1 MHRTISKHAVSLII
15 GALLGVALYL
25 YSPLLMRT
33 GSDEPPQ
40 NFIAIS
46 EHLATSGQ
54 PSPEQL
60 QQLAVD
66 GYQLVINLAPPDVF
80 GSLPEEGYLVAA
92 NGISYVNI
100 PVDWDRPQ
108 AEDYRLFSDILSN
121 SSGRKVLVHCQ
132 TNKRA
137 SLFTFL
143 YRVIHQDAPQDEA
156 IEAVHLVWQPE
167 AHWKTF
173 IRAILS
179 AHDIDDELL

>member
-1 MHRTISKHAVSLII
+1 MHRAISKHAISLVI
-15 GALLGVALYL
+15 GALLGIALYL

-33 GSDEPPQ
+33 GSQEPPQ

-46 EHLATSGQ
+46 EQLATSGQ

-66 GYQLVINLAPPDVF
+66 GYRLVINLAPPDVY
-80 GSLPEEGYLVAA
+80 GSLPDEGYIVSS

-100 PVDWDRPQ
+100 PVDWDIPRP
-108 AEDYRLFSDILSN
+108 EDFQLFSDILSG
-121 SSGRKVLVHCQ
+121 SDGRRTLVHCQ

-143 YRVIHQDAPQDEA
+143 YRVIHEGASQDEA
-156 IEAVHLVWQPE
+156 IEAVHQVWLPD
-167 AHWKTF
+167 AHWQTF
-173 IRAILS
+173 IRTVLS
-179 AHDIDDELL
+179 AHGIDHELP

>member
-1 MHRTISKHAVSLII
+1 MHRTISKHAVSLVI
-15 GALLGVALYL
+15 GALLGIGLYL

-33 GSDEPPQ
+33 GSEEPPL
-40 NFIAIS
+40 NFIAVS
-46 EHLATSGQ
+46 EQLTTSGQ

-66 GYQLVINLAPPDVF
+66 GYRLVINLAPPDVY
-80 GSLPEEGYLVAA
+80 GSLPDEGYIVAS
-92 NGISYVNI
+92 NGISYINI
-100 PVDWDRPQ
+100 PVDWDTPRP
-108 AEDYRLFSDILSN
+108 EDFQLFSDIMSAGR
-121 SSGRKVLVHCQ
+121 GRKTLVHCQ

-156 IEAVHLVWQPE
+156 IEAVHQVWQPE

-173 IRAILS
+173 ISAILS